1 MNSFNFSNKYLEKL
15 IERKRSN
22 KRRPHSNQ
30 RRSGS
35 FRSQKLDLTNNPNRP
50 RGSLSKVLEKYI
62 TMAQDANSNGDRVVA
77 ENYYQYAEHY
87 QRLINQV
94 GDKKNTHDAKNNS
107 VNKNGEENKNDDRPS
122 RTERAIHAKK
132 ERTKE
137 TLDSKFESQSIKE
150 KDKNFT
156 SDGIEALKP
165 FEFSLGE
172 KKN

>member
-1 MNSFNFSNKYLEKL
+1 M
-15 IERKRSN
+15 
-22 KRRPHSNQ
+22 
-30 RRSGS
+30 
-35 FRSQKLDLTNNPNRP
+35 
-50 RGSLSKVLEKYI
+50 

-94 GDKKNTHDAKNNS
+94 GDKKNTQESKSDSA
-107 VNKNGEENKNDDRPS
+107 NKNGEENKNDDRPS

-137 TLDSKFESQSIKE
+137 TINSKLESQSSKE
-150 KDKNFT
+150 EDKNFT

>member
-1 MNSFNFSNKYLEKL
+1 M

-35 FRSQKLDLTNNPNRP
+35 YRSQKLDQSNYSNRP
-50 RGSLSKVLEKYI
+50 RGSLSKVLEKYM
-62 TMAQDANSNGDRVVA
+62 TMAHDANSNGDRVVA

-94 GDKKNTHDAKNNS
+94 GDKKNTQEQKNDS
-107 VNKNGEENKNDDRPS
+107 INKNGEENKNDDRPS
-122 RTERAIHAKK
+122 RTERALHAKK

-137 TLDSKFESQSIKE
+137 PLNSKLESQSSKE
-150 KDKNFT
+150 EDKNFT

>member
-1 MNSFNFSNKYLEKL
+1 M
-15 IERKRSN
+15 
-22 KRRPHSNQ
+22 
-30 RRSGS
+30 
-35 FRSQKLDLTNNPNRP
+35 
-50 RGSLSKVLEKYI
+50 

-94 GDKKNTHDAKNNS
+94 GDKKNTQESKSDS
-107 VNKNGEENKNDDRPS
+107 VNKNGEDNKNDDRPS

-137 TLDSKFESQSIKE
+137 TINSKIESQSNKE
-150 KDKNFT
+150 EDKNFT

>member
-1 MNSFNFSNKYLEKL
+1 M

-22 KRRPHSNQ
+22 RRRPHSNQ

-35 FRSQKLDLTNNPNRP
+35 FDHSNNPNRP
-50 RGSLSKVLEKYI
+50 RGSLSKVLEKYM

-94 GDKKNTHDAKNNS
+94 GDKKNTQESKSDS
-107 VNKNGEENKNDDRPS
+107 VNKNGEDNKNDDRPS

-137 TLDSKFESQSIKE
+137 TINSKIESQSNKE
-150 KDKNFT
+150 EDKNFT

>member
-1 MNSFNFSNKYLEKL
+1 L

-35 FRSQKLDLTNNPNRP
+35 FRSQKLDISNNPNRP
-50 RGSLSKVLEKYI
+50 RGSLSKVLEKYM

-94 GDKKNTHDAKNNS
+94 GDKKNTKESKNDFI
-107 VNKNGEENKNDDRPS
+107 NKNGEVNNIDDKPS
-122 RTERAIHAKK
+122 RTERALNAKK
-132 ERTKE
+132 ERTK
-137 TLDSKFESQSIKE
+137 DSLNPKTESQSKE
-150 KDKNFT
+150 EEDKNFT

>member
-1 MNSFNFSNKYLEKL
+1 M

-22 KRRPHSNQ
+22 RRRPHSNQ

-35 FRSQKLDLTNNPNRP
+35 FRSQKLDHSNNPNRP
-50 RGSLSKVLEKYI
+50 RGSLSKVLEKYM

-94 GDKKNTHDAKNNS
+94 GDKKNTQESKSDS

-122 RTERAIHAKK
+122 RTEEQFTQKKK
-132 ERTKE
+132 EQGNY
-137 TLDSKFESQSIKE
+137 KF
-150 KDKNFT
+150 
-156 SDGIEALKP
+156 
-165 FEFSLGE
+165 
-172 KKN
+172 

>member
-1 MNSFNFSNKYLEKL
+1 M

-35 FRSQKLDLTNNPNRP
+35 YRSQKLDQSNYSNRP
-50 RGSLSKVLEKYI
+50 RGSLSKVLEKYM
-62 TMAQDANSNGDRVVA
+62 TMAHDANSNGDRVVA

-94 GDKKNTHDAKNNS
+94 GDKKNTQEQKNDS
-107 VNKNGEENKNDDRPS
+107 INKNGEETKNDDRPS
-122 RTERAIHAKK
+122 RTERALHAKK

-137 TLDSKFESQSIKE
+137 PLNSKLESQSSKE
-150 KDKNFT
+150 EDKNFT

>member
-1 MNSFNFSNKYLEKL
+1 M

-22 KRRPHSNQ
+22 RRRPHSNQ

-35 FRSQKLDLTNNPNRP
+35 FRSQKLDHSNNPNRP
-50 RGSLSKVLEKYI
+50 RGSLSKVLEKYM

-94 GDKKNTHDAKNNS
+94 GDKKNTQESKSDS
-107 VNKNGEENKNDDRPS
+107 VNKNGEDNKNDDRPS

-137 TLDSKFESQSIKE
+137 TINSKLESQSNKE

-156 SDGIEALKP
+156 SDGIEALKA
-165 FEFSLGE
+165 FEFSIGE